1 MKIELK
7 LFRKSFKTKQKQ
19 NSKLKK
25 NVTQTPLV
33 SLLQK
38 ENLSL
43 KQNHTQTEGKA
54 TVKRML
60 CYLPKMNVV
69 TKKNKKL
76 NQQVCK
82 IV

>member
-19 NSKLKK
+19 NSKLNK

>member
-19 NSKLKK
+19 NSKLNK

-69 TKKNKKL
+69 TKNTKN
-76 NQQVCK
+76 
-82 IV
+82 

>member
-19 NSKLKK
+19 NSKLNK
-25 NVTQTPLV
+25 NVTQTLV

-69 TKKNKKL
+69 TKKQK
-76 NQQVCK
+76 
-82 IV
+82 